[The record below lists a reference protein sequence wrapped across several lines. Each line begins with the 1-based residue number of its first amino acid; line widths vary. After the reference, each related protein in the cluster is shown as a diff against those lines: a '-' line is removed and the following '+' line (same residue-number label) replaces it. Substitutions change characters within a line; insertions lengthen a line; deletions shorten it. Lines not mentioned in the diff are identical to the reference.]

1 MNADR
6 LSMLFMTID
15 SQKEIGDESGQD
27 LDHQAMLASCDKMIN
42 FEMSLPPSE
51 KLLNI
56 PTKLV
61 DNGNLLSSQ
70 VKAICGNPELFVSDL
85 VAN

>member
-15 SQKEIGDESGQD
+15 SQKEIGDESGQ
-27 LDHQAMLASCDKMIN
+27 MIN